1 MRDPQGLRR
10 PRFSFFIFTCQTARS
25 RSSIPH
31 LKRAGCLHL
40 PTANSNRKRSAGA
53 TLIAMESIKDAST
66 CRGRGPRR
74 CRAQWPGY
82 RPAPSGLSTP
92 VVNKSSHG
100 GKESPA
106 AKKPLFFRG
115 SRRTQAIILR
125 RSGAVPC
132 RSHENFLEADVG
144 FFCALQSTPVGNGW
158 PAGWVTRSDGPL
170 GQLPHRRAAFR
181 TGSGEI
187 NRSRIVL
194 VANSSRLG

>member
-1 MRDPQGLRR
+1 MTERDSHREQLHNRSCDGVTYVNVYRRSLCPTAHFKGRNPQHA
-10 PRFSFFIFTCQTARS
+10 RFARTPPS
-25 RSSIPH
+25 TFLFLH
-31 LKRAGCLHL
+31 LYLSNSPEPKLPPSLMRAGCLHL
-40 PTANSNRKRSAGA
+40 PTTNSNRKRSAGA

-100 GKESPA
+100 GKESLEA
-106 AKKPLFFRG
+106 EKPLFFRG

-132 RSHENFLEADVG
+132 GSRENFCAADVG
-144 FFCALQSTPVGNGW
+144 FFGALRSTPAGN
-158 PAGWVTRSDGPL
+158 R
-170 GQLPHRRAAFR
+170 
-181 TGSGEI
+181 
-187 NRSRIVL
+187 
-194 VANSSRLG
+194 